1 MTTRIHGGNFN
12 YARLHDI
19 MLALMCWNWDFEMDT
34 CNGILSIYGYD
45 RADFIINALKDRGQL
60 IPEDL
65 EFKLG
70 TDSCDVILEVIENK

>member
-1 MTTRIHGGNFN
+1 MATRIYGGHFN

-19 MLALMCWNWDFEMDT
+19 MLTLMCWNWDFEMDT
-34 CNGILSIYGYD
+34 CNGILSIPGYD
-45 RADFIINALKDRGQL
+45 RADFIINALEDRGRL